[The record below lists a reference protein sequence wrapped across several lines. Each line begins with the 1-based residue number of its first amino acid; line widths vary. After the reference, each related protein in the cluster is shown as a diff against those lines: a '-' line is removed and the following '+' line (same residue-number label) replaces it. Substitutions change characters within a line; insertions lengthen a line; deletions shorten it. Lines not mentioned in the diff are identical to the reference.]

1 MRVYTPVKSL
11 PLTTTLERL
20 PLRLCEWLLRN
31 SFRGTV
37 GLRTGE
43 VVTDLLCEQ
52 VQVTLVMPGWE

>member
-1 MRVYTPVKSL
+1 M